1 MGSKEPTTA
10 GDKFPPFWSQ
20 LLQIIQSDVA
30 LGKRWWWKTRVARLE
45 PRQRQVMAQVVIYQL
60 KFCLTTRTPRKRTQ
74 ARSQKKKKIKTTKE
88 VTTSSSS
95 AGGAFPSHYC
105 PFSDQ
110 TSMTLELVRAHLA
123 YPPSKNSL
131 LLNATRPLS
140 VSLPRVYFPANESFH
155 LPTSGVLIKVP

>member
-1 MGSKEPTTA
+1 MVENEGGAPGATA
-10 GDKFPPFWSQ
+10 ASSNGPSGNLSIKILLNYKDTQETNSSSQ
-20 LLQIIQSDVA
+20 
-30 LGKRWWWKTRVARLE
+30 
-45 PRQRQVMAQVVIYQL
+45 P
-60 KFCLTTRTPRKRTQ
+60 
-74 ARSQKKKKIKTTKE
+74 KKKKKTKTTKE

-123 YPPSKNSL
+123 HPLWKNSL

>member
-45 PRQRQVMAQVVIYQL
+45 PRQRQVMAQVAIYQL

-74 ARSQKKKKIKTTKE
+74 ARSQKKKKNKNDE
-88 VTTSSSS
+88 R
-95 AGGAFPSHYC
+95 SHNKLFKRLRG
-105 PFSDQ
+105 FSF
-110 TSMTLELVRAHLA
+110 
-123 YPPSKNSL
+123 SL
-131 LLNATRPLS
+131 LPLFWPDQYDIGTCPRPLS
-140 VSLPRVYFPANESFH
+140 SPSVEKFTPPQCNAATFSVIAACLFPRQRIVPSANKWSAN
-155 LPTSGVLIKVP
+155 